1 MARPWQSRQ
10 EFLVDQ
16 ALEAAISDPE
26 TIRQIRPAVPQQ
38 LMPQSRGFIKQE
50 PNLESIFSM
59 SRYGVTNRSW
69 VSGMPVMK
77 DHFNSGEFSGAGRYS
92 MNSLGNV

>member
-16 ALEAAISDPE
+16 ALQAAISDPD
-26 TIRQIRPAVPQQ
+26 TIRAIRPTVPQQ
-38 LMPQSRGFIKQE
+38 LFPQTRGFIKQS
-50 PNLESIFSM
+50 PNLMDIFSM
-59 SRYGVTNRSW
+59 SRYGVANRSW
-69 VSGMPVMK
+69 ISGMPVMPEMNTG
-77 DHFNSGEFSGAGRYS
+77 DFEATGRYS